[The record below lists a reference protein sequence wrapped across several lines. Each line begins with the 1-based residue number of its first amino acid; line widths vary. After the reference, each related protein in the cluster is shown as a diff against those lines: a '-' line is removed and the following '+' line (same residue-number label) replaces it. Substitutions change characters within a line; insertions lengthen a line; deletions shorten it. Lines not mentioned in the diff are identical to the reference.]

1 MAWLG
6 LRQDRPNGLLRAGK
20 SSRER
25 ERESV
30 CFSLRRAPQFLN
42 SLVQIWYHL
51 GYFRSARTFG
61 DRLERHERPGRDLS
75 LAPLRGHLQRLE
87 SLPALGSQEEPGGA
101 GDGRGRDRFR
111 APPRISP
118 PLLQV
123 LPALR
128 EIFVRLQAA
137 TRLCTRHF
145 EHLPCVSTGRFRPAV
160 PCSAR
165 PSAGRAGRKSA
176 RPAAVNRHVPLGITG
191 KVLQVTSYMC
201 FLCLVRAGSRTK
213 HMTALTES
221 VSQLS

>member
-1 MAWLG
+1 M
-6 LRQDRPNGLLRAGK
+6 
-20 SSRER
+20 
-25 ERESV
+25 
-30 CFSLRRAPQFLN
+30 RRAPQFLN

-61 DRLERHERPGRDLS
+61 NRLERHERPGRDLS

-176 RPAAVNRHVPLGITG
+176 RPAAVNRHVPLHLVTASQVKLECLLGRRGSVELHLFPTSPLSSPAG
-191 KVLQVTSYMC
+191 VASREKVLQVTSHV
-201 FLCLVRAGSRTK
+201 FFVLGGRGA
-213 HMTALTES
+213 AP